1 MSWVRPAGKQLAA
14 NSLEST
20 AARPMAWPSDTYT
33 SNRQREQQVRW
44 RNCSSSS
51 SRLNV
56 EDSSCNC
63 LGSCCNLCLV
73 DSCCILGIHQVSQ
86 TGAVAHTVVVLLLL
100 LRLLHRLL
108 VPLAQVL
115 DTPEPFAPSCNSC
128 CKPNLLFLPH
138 SVFWSRTTT
147 TTS

>member
-1 MSWVRPAGKQLAA
+1 
-14 NSLEST
+14 
-20 AARPMAWPSDTYT
+20 
-33 SNRQREQQVRW
+33 VRW
-44 RNCSSSS
+44 RNCSCSS

-86 TGAVAHTVVVLLLL
+86 TGAVAHTVVVVLLRL

-108 VPLAQVL
+108 VPGI
-115 DTPEPFAPSCNSC
+115 PEPFAPSCNSC
-128 CKPNLLFLPH
+128 CRPNLSPTLCLLVQDYYYYYLLVGKQPNNTNYYYFYDHLVCKQPNNTNYYYH
-138 SVFWSRTTT
+138 LVCKQPNKTD
-147 TTS
+147 